1 MRASAPTFGKDVK
14 GAAGF
19 LLAGV
24 PALASL
30 LAAISI
36 TGDTAGRMARNHPT
50 STIAAFGL
58 AAVAVFLGAFA
69 AFGVP
74 AGSRGERNAI
84 YAGLVALAAALAL
97 GIYAS
102 VETWGDRPQPSITLR
117 PRTPSTVTVTVTASG
132 LRRGD
137 HIAVEVEQ
145 LLRGGDRSWKP
156 GLPLYGAS
164 LGPNGDGEVKQTVDL
179 LVPPGDFDDIGA
191 RAWVGDEP
199 APCYGRGTTTGC
211 VRVHLPRPQ
220 ERPQLAVSWETFVAA
235 PRLLVKLKAR
245 NQQPARWVA
254 LRVFGVNEGQ
264 APRTLAEWSLAP
276 DADGLFDRRVAVVAG
291 HRYADVCVVASTTTR
306 EPGCPPADDEGTV
319 WARLAVPAK

>member
-1 MRASAPTFGKDVK
+1 MAAPTFGKDVK

-19 LLAGV
+19 LLAGL

-36 TGDTAGRMARNHPT
+36 TGDTAGHMARNHPT
-50 STIAAFGL
+50 ATIAAFGL
-58 AAVAVFLGAFA
+58 AAIAAFLGAFA
-69 AFGVP
+69 AFGVT
-74 AGSRGERNAI
+74 AGSRAERDAI
-84 YAGLVALAAALAL
+84 YAGIAALGTALAF
-97 GIYAS
+97 GIYAA

-117 PRTPSTVTVTVTASG
+117 PKTPSTVAVTITASG

-137 HIAVEVEQ
+137 RIAVEVEQ
-145 LLRGGDRSWKP
+145 LLRGDDRSWQR

-164 LGPNGDGEVKQTVDL
+164 LGPDRDGDVKQTVDL
-179 LVPPGDFDDIGA
+179 FVPPGDFDDLGA
-191 RAWVGDEP
+191 RAWIGDEP

-220 ERPQLAVSWETFVAA
+220 ERPQLAVSWETYVAA

-245 NQQPARWVA
+245 NQQPGRWVA
-254 LRVFGVNEGQ
+254 LRVYGENAGLP
-264 APRTLAEWSLAP
+264 PRVLAEWALAP

-291 HRYADVCVVASTTTR
+291 HRYSDVCVVASTTTR
-306 EPGCPPADDEGTV
+306 EPECPPADDDGTV

>member
-1 MRASAPTFGKDVK
+1 MTAPTFGKDVK

-30 LAAISI
+30 LAAIAV

-50 STIAAFGL
+50 ATIAAFGL
-58 AAVAVFLGAFA
+58 AALAVFLGAFA
-69 AFGVP
+69 AFGVT
-74 AGSRGERNAI
+74 AGSRPSGTRSTRESPPSRPRWLSASTRPSRR
-84 YAGLVALAAALAL
+84 GRPAAAEHHAAAEDAVD
-97 GIYAS
+97 GHRD
-102 VETWGDRPQPSITLR
+102 G
-117 PRTPSTVTVTVTASG
+117 TASG

-137 HIAVEVEQ
+137 HISVEVEQ
-145 LLRGGDRSWKP
+145 LLRSGDRAWKA

-164 LGPNGDGEVKQTVDL
+164 LGPNGDGDVKQTVDL
-179 LVPPGDFDDIGA
+179 FVPPGDFDDLGA

-220 ERPQLAVSWETFVAA
+220 ERPQLAVSWETYVAA

-245 NQQPARWVA
+245 NH
-254 LRVFGVNEGQ
+254 
-264 APRTLAEWSLAP
+264 S
-276 DADGLFDRRVAVVAG
+276 RRAG
-291 HRYADVCVVASTTTR
+291 WRS
-306 EPGCPPADDEGTV
+306 GCTA
-319 WARLAVPAK
+319 

>member
-1 MRASAPTFGKDVK
+1 VTPGAPTFGKDVK

-30 LAAISI
+30 LAAVSI
-36 TGDTAGRMARNHPT
+36 TGDTAGRMARNHPYA
-50 STIAAFGL
+50 TIGAFGL
-58 AAVAVFLGAFA
+58 AAVAAFLGAFA
-69 AFGVP
+69 AFGVT
-74 AGSRGERNAI
+74 AGSRAERNAI
-84 YAGLVALAAALAL
+84 HAGIAALAAALAF

-117 PRTPSTVTVTVTASG
+117 PRTPSSVSVTVTASG

-137 HIAVEVEQ
+137 HISVEVEQ
-145 LLRGGDRSWKP
+145 LLRGSDRSWQP

-164 LGPNGDGEVKQTVDL
+164 LGPDGDGNVKQTVDL
-179 LVPPGDFDDIGA
+179 FVPPGDFDDIGA

-220 ERPQLAVSWETFVAA
+220 ERPQLSVDWETFVAA

-245 NQQPARWVA
+245 NQQPARWMA
-254 LRVFGVNEGQ
+254 LRAYGENTGQ
-264 APRTLAEWSLAP
+264 PARMLAEWALAP

-291 HRYADVCVVASTTTR
+291 HRYSDVCVVASTTTR
-306 EPGCPPADDEGTV
+306 QPECPPVDDDGTV